1 MKKEG
6 LDKSRNGS
14 MICSIFKRRI
24 WRVRPECTM
33 GHKNVALEGVEAV
46 LVDHIEERTG
56 EGIMLTYYILCVISH
71 PIFWRRILCQRDTSY
86 QKEKS

>member
-1 MKKEG
+1 
-6 LDKSRNGS
+6 
-14 MICSIFKRRI
+14 
-24 WRVRPECTM
+24 M

-56 EGIMLTYYILCVISH
+56 EGIMLTYYFRCVTSN